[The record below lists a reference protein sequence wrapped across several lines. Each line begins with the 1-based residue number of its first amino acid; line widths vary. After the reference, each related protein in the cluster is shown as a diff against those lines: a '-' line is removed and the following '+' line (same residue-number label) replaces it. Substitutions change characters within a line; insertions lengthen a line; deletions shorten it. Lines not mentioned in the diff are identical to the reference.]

1 MNADTAHYYIVFTL
15 IQLHH
20 DSEIR
25 WNTQSIVYVA
35 VHEEDPTYKSI
46 MDAVKEQRTSYYGR
60 ILITGYN
67 KISKEAYDDG
77 IREERERLPPPP
89 PPGDCTIL

>member
-1 MNADTAHYYIVFTL
+1 MNAVVLRYYVVYTL
-15 IQLHH
+15 IQQHH

-25 WNTQSIVYVA
+25 WNTYSVVYVA
-35 VHEEDPTYKSI
+35 LQEEATDKTI
-46 MDAVKEQRTSYYGR
+46 LAAVKEVRSSYYGR
-60 ILITGYN
+60 IVVTGWHE
-67 KISKEAYDDG
+67 ISKDAHDEG